1 MPSKNDKRPK
11 VLAIIPARA
20 GSKRLPGKNHKIF
33 HGKPL
38 IEWTINSAL
47 DSRYI
52 DEIVITSNDKSVL
65 DIGSSFNSVSCIDRA
80 EEISSD
86 KASSVDVV
94 VDVLKTRNNFEY
106 FILLQPTSPL
116 RSSTHIDEALSY
128 TFNNLAVSCVSLC
141 SAIGKSD
148 SMYQFC
154 SKNNIELI
162 NKKSI
167 AKKQSSVDISSAYIL
182 NGAIYINKIS
192 NFLEKRVF
200 IDVETIGY
208 VMNTLQSVD
217 IDTIEDFNL
226 AERNFNLE

>member
-1 MPSKNDKRPK
+1 MKSQNDKKPT

-38 IEWTINSAL
+38 IEWTIKSAL

-65 DIGSSFNSVSCIDRA
+65 DIGSSFNGVSCIDRA
-80 EEISSD
+80 EEISGD
-86 KASSVDVV
+86 KASSVEVV
-94 VDVLKTRNNFEY
+94 VDVLKTRSYFEY

-116 RSSTHIDEALSY
+116 RGATHIDEALTY
-128 TFNNLAVSCVSLC
+128 TFKNFAPSCVSLC

-148 SMYQFC
+148 AMYQFRT
-154 SKNNIELI
+154 KNNIELI
-162 NKKSI
+162 NKKLI
-167 AKKQSSVDISSAYIL
+167 AKKQSSIDISSAYIL
-182 NGAIYINKIS
+182 NGAIYINKVS
-192 NFLEKRVF
+192 TFLEKRAFVG
-200 IDVETIGY
+200 IETIGY
-208 VMNTLQSVD
+208 VMNTLKSVD